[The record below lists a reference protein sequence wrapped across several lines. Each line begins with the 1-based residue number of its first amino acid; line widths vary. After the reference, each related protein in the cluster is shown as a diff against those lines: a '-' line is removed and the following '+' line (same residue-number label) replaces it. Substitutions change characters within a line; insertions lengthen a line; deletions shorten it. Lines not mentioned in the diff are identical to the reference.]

1 MSNYATKA
9 DLKNATALDTSKFA
23 KKVNLASLK
32 SNEDKLDIDKLVP
45 LPVDFSKIS
54 DAVKNDVVKRAVYDK
69 LVAKLNNI
77 DTSGFALKKKYDIN
91 KSDLGKKISNA
102 DKKILDISRLV
113 EKTNYNTKITEIENK
128 IPSISL
134 LATNSTLTAV
144 ENKIPDISSLVKKT
158 DYDVKISEIE
168 KKVTNHNHNKYITTP
183 EFNKLTAEKARLAA
197 RLL

>member
-1 MSNYATKA
+1 MSNYATKV

-32 SNEDKLDIDKLVP
+32 SNEDKLDINKLVP

-54 DAVKNDVVKRAVYDK
+54 DAVKNDVKKAVYDK

-77 DTSGFALKKKYDIN
+77 YTSGFALKKKYDIN
-91 KSDLGKKISNA
+91 KSDLGKKISDA
-102 DKKILDISRLV
+102 DKKVLDISRLV

-158 DYDVKISEIE
+158 DYDVKVSEIE